1 MPLSCSCIILLALL
15 AQIPLSQ
22 HPPPPW
28 ITLLNFSCI
37 NHFSFWD
44 GRRKQLT
51 RELMIPSLVDNS
63 SSKARGFAHSI
74 LFYPVSLEV
83 TCPFPPH
90 LFAVPSATDVGT
102 GSIITKAGFGFSF
115 VLKIFETKRRR
126 SSLFG
131 VPFSETSGSLG
142 GRGGKDIQSFLNS
155 LASRA

>member
-1 MPLSCSCIILLALL
+1 
-15 AQIPLSQ
+15 
-22 HPPPPW
+22 
-28 ITLLNFSCI
+28 
-37 NHFSFWD
+37 
-44 GRRKQLT
+44 
-51 RELMIPSLVDNS
+51 MIPSLVDNS